1 MVVGCSLGFSVRASL
16 TAYEGQARCLIA
28 LGKPADA
35 QRVLE
40 SVVPFLKAT
49 VPAVA
54 WCLVTVVL
62 AT

>member
-1 MVVGCSLGFSVRASL
+1 M
-16 TAYEGQARCLIA
+16 AYAGQARCLIA

-40 SVVPFLKAT
+40 LVVPFLKPT
-49 VPAVA
+49 VPAVVA
-54 WCLVTVVL
+54 VTVVL